1 MHYGKQQVY
10 DLLNEKGIPYKAIE
24 HEAVY
29 TMEGVAALD
38 LPEEGNIAK
47 NLFLRDGKKKN
58 YFIIVVAGEERMN
71 LKALGEQLGVR
82 GLSFAPEK
90 YMEEYL
96 GLTPGAVSP
105 LGVLNDQEHRVKV
118 YVDERFRGGVIA
130 VHPNEN
136 TASIWLDAEDLVRL
150 LLETG
155 TAVEYIRF

>member
-1 MHYGKQQVY
+1 
-10 DLLNEKGIPYKAIE
+10 
-24 HEAVY
+24 
-29 TMEGVAALD
+29 
-38 LPEEGNIAK
+38 
-47 NLFLRDGKKKN
+47 
-58 YFIIVVAGEERMN
+58 MN